1 MAKKNKQSQKP
12 KSAKKNRDVKVR
24 NRYDPWRVEGDRSSR
39 WESLLLMTVLC
50 VMFLGAY
57 GLGWCLG
64 GALRQKI
71 SQNDT
76 SLAQIEPKEE
86 TSEAELDID
95 ADSGEKNQQAENEA
109 EPIKDDNT
117 NSETEEVAP
126 IPAPNI
132 TGKKLIALTFD
143 DGPSGAVTE
152 QLLGYLRE
160 KQVRATFFVIGYMA
174 ERTPSQVQKEASE
187 GHEIGSHTTNHTAFS
202 RMSAADLVNDSLR
215 MNQLFVTILGHNT
228 PFVRPPYGD
237 GAYTEKART
246 SAGQPM
252 ILWTVDTLD
261 WKYRDTQTVR
271 QNAVKDAFDGAI
283 ILFHDVYQTT
293 ADAIPLIIDDLRAQ
307 GYEFLTVSEL
317 AKARGVTMQNGV
329 VYGSFTLR

>member
-1 MAKKNKQSQKP
+1 MSKKNKQPQKP
-12 KSAKKNRDVKVR
+12 KSAKVKKKD
-24 NRYDPWRVEGDRSSR
+24 RYDPWRVKGDRPSR
-39 WESLLLMTVLC
+39 WESLLLMTILC
-50 VMFLGAY
+50 AMFLGAY
-57 GLGWCLG
+57 GAGWCLG

-76 SLAQIEPKEE
+76 SPAQIEPEE
-86 TSEAELDID
+86 TSEPESDVS
-95 ADSGEKNQQAENEA
+95 ADEEDQQAEDEA
-109 EPIKDDNT
+109 EPIKDENT
-117 NSETEEVAP
+117 ELKVVEARP
-126 IPAPNI
+126 IPVPDI

-152 QLLGYLRE
+152 QLLGYLRQ

-174 ERTPSQVQKEASE
+174 ERTPSQVQKETSE
-187 GHEIGSHTTNHTAFS
+187 GHEVGSHTANHTAFS
-202 RMSAADLVNDSLR
+202 RMSAADLANDSLR
-215 MNQLFVTILGHNT
+215 MNQLFVNILGHNT

-317 AKARGVTMQNGV
+317 AKARGVTMQNGA